1 MADTLPLAEARS
13 LMARARSGD
22 LSALEQLYR
31 TYEGPVY
38 TLARRLTRT
47 AEDAEDVLQD
57 TFLEVCRSL
66 RQWRGEGALWGWIR
80 TIAASKALMRYRRE
94 KLREWE
100 PLEDA
105 GPATG
110 TAGAGG
116 AVVAPEDVPLKMD
129 LEAALGRLS
138 ERSRAVVW
146 LHDVE
151 GYTHEEIA
159 ELMGMT
165 TSFSKSQLAR
175 AHDRLRQWLG
185 AGVGA

>member
-1 MADTLPLAEARS
+1 
-13 LMARARSGD
+13 
-22 LSALEQLYR
+22 
-31 TYEGPVY
+31 
-38 TLARRLTRT
+38 
-47 AEDAEDVLQD
+47 
-57 TFLEVCRSL
+57 
-66 RQWRGEGALWGWIR
+66 
-80 TIAASKALMRYRRE
+80 MRYRRE

-100 PLEDA
+100 PLEEEGAAA
-105 GPATG
+105 GSG
-110 TAGAGG
+110 V
-116 AVVAPEDVPLKMD
+116 AVSAPEDVPLKMD
-129 LEAALGRLS
+129 LEAALARLP

-175 AHDRLRQWLG
+175 AHERLRQWLG